1 MTPLDR
7 EVRYS
12 FSHSEKNGYGLAIE
26 PQAFLKKS
34 TLIKI
39 EDRIRISGQINNS
52 PLFKKVTKLQIN
64 EI

>member
-12 FSHSEKNGYGLAIE
+12 FSHSEKHGYGLAIE

-39 EDRIRISGQINNS
+39 EDRNRISGQINNL
-52 PLFKKVTKLQIN
+52 PLFKKSN
-64 EI
+64 EIANK